1 VQPTKGIVVGAG
13 GSGYDESLSH
23 SVRLAMGALK
33 GVRKGGEI
41 VLIAECKEGM
51 GSEALQMYL
60 TGRLSDSFLRRGTY
74 VEGLEEISYVLE
86 LREKY
91 SVTLLSS
98 LPELYAG
105 GKLKFRT
112 ARGSGEALTK
122 VFSSIGRTAKLNV
135 VTRACET
142 VLP

>member
-1 VQPTKGIVVGAG
+1 VN
-13 GSGYDESLSH
+13 
-23 SVRLAMGALK
+23 
-33 GVRKGGEI
+33 
-41 VLIAECKEGM
+41 
-51 GSEALQMYL
+51 
-60 TGRLSDSFLRRGTY
+60 Y

-105 GKLKFRT
+105 GKLRFRT
-112 ARGSGEALTK
+112 ARGSGEALGK
-122 VFSSIGRTAKLNV
+122 VFASIGRTAKLNV